1 MNSAPGSAR
10 RDSGRDTGPDAHW
23 RVWLVY
29 GGLALT
35 AAVFIRLE
43 VGRGADAG
51 VSGPP
56 PKATPSGRTAAEPI
70 VLAGKGTQNTSPFYL
85 AGVTY
90 RSVWA
95 AWGEA
100 AEFPPCTHSARL
112 LAVDSAE
119 TSLGHVFDLA
129 NHVQVPATGASQTS
143 YVSNLKPGDYYLA
156 VYSECAWQ
164 IALSPT

>member
-1 MNSAPGSAR
+1 MHSAPKSVR
-10 RDSGRDTGPDAHW
+10 RRGGREAHW

-29 GGLALT
+29 GGLAL
-35 AAVFIRLE
+35 AIAVFIRLE
-43 VGRGADAG
+43 VGRGPDAG

-56 PKATPSGRTAAEPI
+56 ARPTPSGLTAAEPI
-70 VLAGKGTQNTSPFYL
+70 VLSGKGSQTSRPFYL

-90 RSVWA
+90 RSVWS

-100 AEFPPCTHSARL
+100 AEFPPCTHSVRL
-112 LAVDSAE
+112 LAVDPAG
-119 TSLGHVFDLA
+119 TSPGNVINLA
-129 NHVQVPATGASQTS
+129 NHVQVPATGTSQASN
-143 YVSNLKPGDYYLA
+143 VDNVKPGDYYLD